1 MADVIE
7 EYLSSYAEEIRKI
20 SSELRK
26 IAKNAMPRAHE
37 FLYYDAINYS
47 LDDSPLRRVC
57 YISPLDKYVT
67 LGFLFGAHLDDP
79 HHLLQGSG
87 KRARHIKIRTLR
99 ETRTSAVKE
108 LLKVAWTHG
117 ADLIPKVTGQLG
129 KSAVTYGGVK
139 RTASTVKSTVSR

>member
-26 IAKNAMPRAHE
+26 IARNAMPRAHE

-47 LDDSPLRRVC
+47 LDDSPIRRLC
-57 YISPLDKYVT
+57 YISPFNKYIT

-87 KRARHIKIRTLR
+87 KRARHIKIRTLG
-99 ETRTSAVKE
+99 ETRNSGLKE
-108 LLKVAWTHG
+108 LLKSAWAHG
-117 ADLIPKVTGQLG
+117 ADPIPKVTGKLR
-129 KSAVTYGGVK
+129 KCAVSHGGAK
-139 RTASTVKSTVSR
+139 RIASTLKSKVGR